1 MILRPPNSTRTD
13 TLFPDTT
20 LFRSTGPGDDPETI
34 ATTVGRPRPSFELRI
49 VDDKG
54 DEVPQGEPGEILLKG
69 GRIMSHYL
77 DDPAAT
83 ADALSADGWL
93 STGALGLIDAQA
105 FLHLIRLSK
114 TMFLVCGFN
123 SSHPHT
129 HTPLLTHPTNQQAT
143 AIL

>member
-69 GRIMSHYL
+69 GSIMSHYL

-83 ADALSADGWL
+83 AEALSADGWL
-93 STGALGLIDAQA
+93 STGDLGMIDDQGCLKIVGRSKDM
-105 FLHLIRLSK
+105 FIDRKSTRL
-114 TMFLVCGFN
+114 N
-123 SSHPHT
+123 SSH
-129 HTPLLTHPTNQQAT
+129 
-143 AIL
+143 